1 MFDIENFECGNIV
14 FVYLILFTSFPASS
28 LATLWFNFYTP
39 TPHSA
44 CKFLPDLLPS
54 PVSSCAVPSAWNV
67 SPLILL
73 TSTPTF
79 LLHLPNSWPLSQ
91 WSPSAAFLAHH
102 FPHPWMDAK
111 PLCIPDSLHMS
122 LSAHLPPSFTISL
135 WSCLHNRLSS
145 VRAGNASF
153 TWWLATPVLT

>member
-39 TPHSA
+39 TLHTA

-91 WSPSAAFLAHH
+91 WSPSAAFLPTT
-102 FPHPWMDAK
+102 FLITGWM
-111 PLCIPDSLHMS
+111 PN
-122 LSAHLPPSFTISL
+122 LSASLIPCTCLYQHTCHHLLQSLYGAVSTIDSAQ
-135 WSCLHNRLSS
+135 WEQEMLHSPD
-145 VRAGNASF
+145 G
-153 TWWLATPVLT
+153 